1 MRRFCVPSLVLVVF
15 AISAFLPSSARASEM
30 LANAGFEDGTANWAS
45 LDAVL
50 YPSESARS
58 GDGALGITSP
68 GFEQAFDVFQV
79 QTVHPGWEYDLSAWV
94 VANDPNI
101 QRAFLR
107 ISWLDSGYGL
117 VSSTDSGWLTSAS
130 TSYRSLGTGARA
142 APAGAAVARV
152 AVYVIAAGPFTALV
166 DDASFTV
173 TSVPSLPPPATPAPT
188 VPPSPSVTP
197 GTSSPTSTPSP
208 TPAVTA
214 TPVGEPEVFDM
225 LTNGGFE
232 VVRADGTAYGWR
244 NVGGVDTVI
253 DHTGVQGQRSLE
265 ISSSTSSTKWAYQTV
280 RIAPGAWYEA
290 SAWAKAGQAEAFLR
304 LSWYAS
310 DDGSGRILESSDST
324 SLAVGEEFRQL
335 VTDAVQAPTEARTVK
350 VRLMLR
356 PSSAGQ
362 GTVTFDDVS
371 LTPAA
376 PGVGERGSDSTAQ
389 GGDAHSPGRSNG
401 GAQVRAVAGADG
413 EQADP
418 ERVVRP
424 LVNAPRSGIA
434 PDSTPARDSAE
445 SPVSVILLALVF
457 AALLVIAAIMAR
469 EVVRPDRN

>member
-1 MRRFCVPSLVLVVF
+1 VPSLVLVVF
-15 AISAFLPSSARASEM
+15 AISAFLPSSARASEL
-30 LANAGFEDGTANWAS
+30 LANAGFENGTASWVS

-58 GDGALGITSP
+58 GDGALGIASP

-79 QTVHPGWEYDLSAWV
+79 QTVHPGWDYDLSAWV

-117 VSSTDSGWLTSAS
+117 ISSADSAWLTSGS
-130 TSYRSLGTGARA
+130 TSYRSLGTGPRA
-142 APAGAAVARV
+142 APAGATMARV

-173 TSVPSLPPPATPAPT
+173 ASVSSSPPPSAPTAAPT
-188 VPPSPSVTP
+188 VPPSPSITP
-197 GTSSPTSTPSP
+197 GTSSPAPTPPP

-214 TPVGEPEVFDM
+214 APVGEPEVFDM

-232 VVRADGTAYGWR
+232 VVRADSTAYGWR
-244 NVGGVDTVI
+244 NVGGVDRVI
-253 DHTGVQGQRSLE
+253 DSTSVQGRRSLE
-265 ISSSTSSTKWAYQTV
+265 ISSSTSSTKWAYQPV
-280 RIAPGAWYEA
+280 RIDPGAWYEA
-290 SAWAKAGQAEAFLR
+290 SAWAKAGQAQAFLR

-335 VTDAVQAPTEARTVK
+335 VTGAVQAPTEARTVK

-356 PSSAGQ
+356 PSPAGQ
-362 GTVTFDDVS
+362 GTVMFDDVR
-371 LTPAA
+371 LTPSA
-376 PGVGERGSDSTAQ
+376 PGVGERGNDSTAQ
-389 GGDAHSPGRSNG
+389 GGDARGPDRTGG
-401 GAQVRAVAGADG
+401 GAQVRSLTGADG

-418 ERVVRP
+418 QRIVGP
-424 LVNAPRSGIA
+424 LVNVPRNGVT
-434 PDSTPARDSAE
+434 PDSTPFRGSAE
-445 SPVSVILLALVF
+445 SSVSVVLLVLVI
-457 AALLVIAAIMAR
+457 ASLLVIAAIMAR
-469 EVVRPDRN
+469 EVVRTDRN